1 MENANQN
8 NPDLRQQHNPIAFD
22 IAIFAACIAPALLI
36 GTQGLH
42 RPYDAIPDQDLLW
55 ASEALRLLRGV
66 APSYADHPGAFW
78 TLLYK
83 LNIQLLEL
91 LGQEPRN
98 TAGLIT
104 PEGINSLIQISRIQ
118 NAALAGLS
126 GALVY
131 PALWLLKAPKAIAA
145 ATALI
150 CSWSSATLVA
160 VSEIR
165 HESISMLFMLTYL
178 ILTINSFIPR
188 QSQRAPRILAG
199 GALLSFFAATLSKQQ
214 ILLTF
219 PVALAAA
226 ARGLYLNDQSTFT
239 AIQRIISK
247 LSPKRVATL
256 CMLAVAPW
264 LISASPDIDLINLPF
279 WIFINLGLGL
289 CLAPPLAQ
297 SSKDISLIRPLV
309 AAGVAEIIL
318 LKLVIPDWWRQ
329 AVTSFPSWMF
339 RHADK
344 SSNKA
349 NQTLH
354 GLSSYFGE
362 LFSIHS
368 TSLIIF
374 LIAILISFAA
384 ICAITLRRS
393 PFSASTTT
401 ALAWLGIGAIAIACS
416 QRVTSRYQVYFF
428 FPLMILACLEL
439 SHAPDR
445 WLCSLKEFR
454 LSPSK
459 AIAACSAFLIIT
471 AGTRSFSNAFSLGR
485 FVNNAQ
491 PESFLCFGHHMDQ
504 SMALTSASKCPNFD
518 EAQNSKNAFDNWAGP
533 R

>member
-297 SSKDISLIRPLV
+297 SSKDISLIRP
-309 AAGVAEIIL
+309 II
-318 LKLVIPDWWRQ
+318 
-329 AVTSFPSWMF
+329 
-339 RHADK
+339 
-344 SSNKA
+344 
-349 NQTLH
+349 
-354 GLSSYFGE
+354 
-362 LFSIHS
+362 
-368 TSLIIF
+368 
-374 LIAILISFAA
+374 
-384 ICAITLRRS
+384 
-393 PFSASTTT
+393 
-401 ALAWLGIGAIAIACS
+401 
-416 QRVTSRYQVYFF
+416 
-428 FPLMILACLEL
+428 
-439 SHAPDR
+439 
-445 WLCSLKEFR
+445 
-454 LSPSK
+454 
-459 AIAACSAFLIIT
+459 
-471 AGTRSFSNAFSLGR
+471 
-485 FVNNAQ
+485 
-491 PESFLCFGHHMDQ
+491 
-504 SMALTSASKCPNFD
+504 
-518 EAQNSKNAFDNWAGP
+518 
-533 R
+533 